1 MMLSTVTADLES
13 SQRLA
18 LGSDSPALSNLPRD
32 VYAELQHREAPLTPD
47 RPAGAAGGVESS
59 LPEPQG
65 CFEGAL
71 ASSPALKCEVSQDE
85 TGEMHAEV
93 NCKEEL
99 GSVETGEGNGE
110 GGVRTDRRAEPPL
123 SPMQG
128 DGVGPAQ
135 ANEITV
141 TECSAAEKARPID
154 LEADI
159 TDMDVDAGGA
169 EGLEASAAGTCG
181 RELTESESSC
191 SPIKKSEVPE
201 AKNKAGLVTAD
212 SNDAVS
218 AAAWALE
225 VVSMETEQVE
235 TKTQNSPC
243 IGDGNEEPNTNN
255 NSADNHPCGG
265 SAHEAGEPL
274 PCGNRLEKKLSQA
287 ELKDVSVAK
296 VESSGQNVEA
306 AQSTGVGQDLMD
318 NHWVH
323 PRFDELAP
331 YIRPHDEDEILG
343 VCAEN
348 EVVLGVDR
356 SRSEQKDA
364 EDSVRGEG
372 EERLPA
378 ELSPESQSEV
388 ISEAEPAA
396 GLPGEGR
403 GVPVLT
409 RSEVDQAERAV
420 PCECVTQT
428 REGGSA
434 KGSTPCS
441 AGLGSPAHVHC
452 GSDRSYCS
460 QCNRNIEV
468 PADCKIASSVP
479 AKHLNKSG
487 CCPLGDNVPARAPS
501 KTTRGQSVTPQACD
515 ALETESQGAAQP
527 PESDFSVRL
536 SGEEDPVELLQDETD
551 LSRQA
556 AHGEA
561 LTEKQC
567 DARLENN
574 EATSVAKQKS
584 EDALHP
590 EDKPEQRAS
599 SEAAADVGA
608 MASADRT
615 GSTGAL
621 GERDP
626 DRGTESGGDGV
637 KLGVSECRTDRG
649 SQLNSVDEK
658 DTLGTPESS
667 IGNPSALENKSAT
680 DITPHGAGAAAVA
693 DGAAVNGLCGTLEQ
707 ETPSSLIDV
716 EKPLTESESGQ
727 VSGSVEIP
735 PQPREGCKTAAV
747 SDGTTESVCRAVEL
761 ESGGR
766 STSND
771 KDKSVKET
779 EGIETSWQPSEDCR
793 LPCEGELFCSETS
806 QSQGS
811 CKAIPNCHAEE
822 SEIHEDPVDP
832 ATPLQTGCDVSG
844 DEERSS
850 AESSE
855 PRENR
860 LDPPGHFRTG
870 CDDEATP
877 EKQPWEGAE
886 EDAERPRASDEELDC
901 TEGRSDS
908 QGKNLTSKDKVEASA
923 EGGAALK
930 NSLVIKQQPAD
941 PKTVSSE
948 LDGRSEEIAEV
959 PLERMEHQPAVC
971 NKSTSPL
978 HAASSVA
985 CSQSNQALL
994 ERELYDKLV
1003 EETILSERE
1012 GTTECTLQ
1020 DPSAPHTSECCN
1032 QKHSSP
1038 TEIDDSSKTSS
1049 CDPPCTSHTHSVPVE
1064 PGKAPAGKRAVVEGE
1079 FGKPPRKKRVVELRK
1094 QPGRGCKAG
1103 TKVPEP
1109 FQDLRRMR
1117 DSNAQ
1122 VFIRTQVANIAELD
1136 HGTSEA
1142 MNHAVHS
1149 GAVLNAN
1156 LPKEERVFP
1165 SLRNGTSKPHKPR
1178 LNMLRSVKCQ
1188 KNIQEPLLLK
1198 LSNVASSLV
1207 PVRSPQKLR
1216 PFYRSSKALPYRL
1229 ESGLKARA
1237 ADISVCMKTKLKPYW
1252 YNSFCSRLPHL
1263 KGHTLKNVT
1272 FQSLA
1277 LSCNADLSK
1286 ISLYRMDRWKPL
1298 VTFTTPVFPVSFH
1311 VRLGSMSSLP
1321 SGDDDDD
1328 EKSCSSNLM
1337 LHEASIQPPS
1347 SSSSSL
1353 SSEWTCSSFS
1363 PDVSAGYRSVVQNTT
1378 LTGFSGELHPVVFTC
1393 SGSSEPRCRRC
1404 SFSECQELVCR
1415 TASSSSSPF
1424 SRFGLHTVLALSS
1437 PACYRVWT
1445 RRRCLGSR
1453 VPAVQERFLSQFE
1466 EGLKVS
1472 SSTLKENLFPS
1483 LHYSLGRIVAAWSS
1497 RGPAACLPDFTT
1509 FSCLDTDHS
1518 YARQLLQSFVASSFA
1533 EDCADAGVANESD
1546 LNQPDCT
1553 LQREPCLVPLSPVS
1567 DRPVLDQTAAQ
1578 IRPKSLMAW
1587 SSLPAASCMECRASD
1602 SAQRSA
1608 ALPEILGVSYPEMK
1622 EQSVLEK
1629 SLVSEPGQ
1637 RTKRVSQ
1644 IRIRKTVP
1652 KPDNNLTPM
1661 GLPKPKRLKK
1671 KEFSLEEIYTN
1682 KNYKS
1687 PPSNRSLETIFEE
1700 PKEKNGA
1707 LVCIGQQK
1715 RKRVLE
1721 FQDFTVPRKRRART
1735 GVKLKSSRTR
1745 GRKAAKQGCGE
1756 LDVLL
1761 IEKLSALEH
1770 FFKTE
1775 HITI

>member
-13 SQRLA
+13 AQRLS
-18 LGSDSPALSNLPRD
+18 LGSDSPALSDLPRD

-65 CFEGAL
+65 CFEGAS

-93 NCKEEL
+93 NCKEL
-99 GSVETGEGNGE
+99 GSVATGEGDGE
-110 GGVRTDRRAEPPL
+110 GGVRTDRRTEPPL

-128 DGVGPAQ
+128 DGMNPAQ

-141 TECSAAEKARPID
+141 AECSAVEKARSID

-159 TDMDVDAGGA
+159 TDMDVDAGRD

-201 AKNKAGLVTAD
+201 AKNKTGLVTAD

-225 VVSMETEQVE
+225 VVSME

-274 PCGNRLEKKLSQA
+274 PCGNLLENKLSQA

-296 VESSGQNVEA
+296 VESPGQNVEA
-306 AQSTGVGQDLMD
+306 AQSTGVGRDLMD

-323 PRFDELAP
+323 SRFDELAP

-348 EVVLGVDR
+348 EFVLGVDC

-378 ELSPESQSEV
+378 ELSSESQSEV
-388 ISEAEPAA
+388 ISEAEPVA
-396 GLPGEGR
+396 GLPGEGCD
-403 GVPVLT
+403 VPVLT
-409 RSEVDQAERAV
+409 RSEVHQAERAV
-420 PCECVTQT
+420 PCECVTRIQ
-428 REGGSA
+428 EGGSA

-452 GSDRSYCS
+452 GSDRNYCS

-487 CCPLGDNVPARAPS
+487 CCPLGYNVPAGAPLV
-501 KTTRGQSVTPQACD
+501 TTRGQSVTPQACD
-515 ALETESQGAAQP
+515 ALETESQGAAQT

-536 SGEEDPVELLQDETD
+536 SGEEDPVELLQGETD

-556 AHGEA
+556 AHGEQA
-561 LTEKQC
+561 LTVQKCEV
-567 DARLENN
+567 RLENN
-574 EATSVAKQKS
+574 EATSVAKQKTK
-584 EDALHP
+584 DVLHP
-590 EDKPEQRAS
+590 EDKLEQRAS
-599 SEAAADVGA
+599 SEAAADIGTMV
-608 MASADRT
+608 SADRT
-615 GSTGAL
+615 GSTGTL

-649 SQLNSVDEK
+649 SQLNSEGEK
-658 DTLGTPESS
+658 DTLGTPASS
-667 IGNPSALENKSAT
+667 IGNPSALENRSAT
-680 DITPHGAGAAAVA
+680 DITLHGAGAAAVA
-693 DGAAVNGLCGTLEQ
+693 DGAGVNGLCGTLEQ
-707 ETPSSLIDV
+707 EKPSSLIDV
-716 EKPLTESESGQ
+716 ERPLTESESGQ

-735 PQPREGCKTAAV
+735 LQPREGCKTAAV
-747 SDGTTESVCRAVEL
+747 SDGTTESVCGAAEL

-766 STSND
+766 STLND

-793 LPCEGELFCSETS
+793 LPCEGELDCIETS

-844 DEERSS
+844 DWERSS

-877 EKQPWEGAE
+877 EKRQPCKGAE
-886 EDAERPRASDEELDC
+886 EDAERLRASDEELDC

-908 QGKNLTSKDKVEASA
+908 QGKNLTSIDKVEASA

-941 PKTVSSE
+941 PETVSSE
-948 LDGRSEEIAEV
+948 LGGRSEEIAEV

-994 ERELYDKLV
+994 VELV
-1003 EETILSERE
+1003 EETSLSEGER
-1012 GTTECTLQ
+1012 TTECTLQ

-1032 QKHSSP
+1032 QKHTSP
-1038 TEIDDSSKTSS
+1038 TEIDNSSKTSS

-1064 PGKAPAGKRAVVEGE
+1064 PGKAPVGKCAAVEGE

-1094 QPGRGCKAG
+1094 QPERSCKAG
-1103 TKVPEP
+1103 TKVPELL
-1109 FQDLRRMR
+1109 QDLRRMR

-1122 VFIRTQVANIAELD
+1122 VFIRTQVVNIAELG
-1136 HGTSEA
+1136 HGTSET

-1156 LPKEERVFP
+1156 LPKEERTFP
-1165 SLRNGTSKPHKPR
+1165 SLRNETSKPHKPC
-1178 LNMLRSVKCQ
+1178 LNVLRSVKCQ

-1207 PVRSPQKLR
+1207 PVRSPQKFR

-1229 ESGLKARA
+1229 ERGLKAGA
-1237 ADISVCMKTKLKPYW
+1237 ADVSVCMKTKLKPYW
-1252 YNSFCSRLPHL
+1252 YNSFCCRLPHL
-1263 KGHTLKNVT
+1263 KGHSLKNVT

-1286 ISLYRMDRWKPL
+1286 VSLYRTDRWKPS

-1328 EKSCSSNLM
+1328 DDKKSCSSKLM

-1353 SSEWTCSSFS
+1353 SSAWTCSSFS

-1393 SGSSEPRCRRC
+1393 SGSSEPRCRSC
-1404 SFSECQELVCR
+1404 CFSECQELVCR

-1445 RRRCLGSR
+1445 RRRCLGGR
-1453 VPAVQERFLSQFE
+1453 VPAVQKRFLSQFE

-1509 FSCLDTDHS
+1509 FSCLATDHS
-1518 YARQLLQSFVASSFA
+1518 YARQLLGCFVTSSFA
-1533 EDCADAGVANESD
+1533 EDRAAAGVANESD

-1553 LQREPCLVPLSPVS
+1553 LQREPCLMPLSPVS
-1567 DRPVLDQTAAQ
+1567 DRLVFALLDQTAAQ

-1745 GRKAAKQGCGE
+1745 GRKAAKQGCAE

-1770 FFKTE
+1770 FFNTE